1 VRDRLQAAVADEPVA
16 VDQRRPLRR
25 TVAVRAV
32 AARASAAGD
41 LAMEDA
47 IAQGDF
53 FFRCPGRN
61 GQCRRTGA
69 TGVRVSAFGRPGF
82 AGGSSRRHRHGR
94 GRDRRVVRAME
105 SDPPNTT
112 MLVVGNIK
120 RAVET
125 DGETGRAERRLT
137 GLFNGTR
144 KAIGKD
150 DEIARGLAVLE
161 RLKHDIKA
169 ALRLRRAIPRAV
181 ERDES
186 AALIRRREGGA
197 GIDHQIVRRPMCG
210 KCSDELLA
218 PVYGWFTEGFDTRDL
233 KEAKALLEEFGS

>member
-1 VRDRLQAAVADEPVA
+1 MADGPDISGDGGDVGVRQRRAAFRRHRDRIIPRLRNAVGDDVRDRLQAAVADEPVA

-32 AARASAAGD
+32 AARASATCD

-61 GQCRRTGA
+61 GQCRRIGA
-69 TGVRVSAFGRPGF
+69 AGVRVSAFGRPGF
-82 AGGSSRRHRHGR
+82 AGHSSRRHRRGR
-94 GRDRRVVRAME
+94 GRDRRVGRAME

-120 RAVET
+120 RTVGT

-137 GLFNGTR
+137 GLFNGAG

-150 DEIARGLAVLE
+150 DEIARDLAVLE
-161 RLKHDIKA
+161 QA
-169 ALRLRRAIPRAV
+169 
-181 ERDES
+181 E
-186 AALIRRREGGA
+186 
-197 GIDHQIVRRPMCG
+197 
-210 KCSDELLA
+210 
-218 PVYGWFTEGFDTRDL
+218 TRH
-233 KEAKALLEEFGS
+233 